1 MLNRLK
7 ILKLLH
13 FNKKENL
20 TMGKYFPIYNL
31 LCLAYK
37 MIIRSILLKAID
49 DPTEEFDDI
58 VMSLMDKLFNYEAPK

>member
-1 MLNRLK
+1 
-7 ILKLLH
+7 
-13 FNKKENL
+13 
-20 TMGKYFPIYNL
+20 MGKYFPIYNL

>member
-1 MLNRLK
+1 MRSHFKLLN
-7 ILKLLH
+7 LLH

-58 VMSLMDKLFNYEAPK
+58 VMSLMDKLFNYEEPK